1 MNELNEIYDHLK
13 GLSLCAT
20 QDEFSRDWLGRSDGY
35 FAYLKSSG
43 EPICLSAVGML
54 IGRLR
59 SVCPTCDE
67 SSLFEERARIRL
79 ALKMAKTLYYGEWE
93 LRNLPSWARVI
104 AV

>member
-1 MNELNEIYDHLK
+1 MNELTDIYEHLK
-13 GLSLCAT
+13 GLGLCAT
-20 QDEFSRDWLGRSDGY
+20 QDDFSRDWLGRSDGY

-54 IGRLR
+54 IGRLKC
-59 SVCPTCDE
+59 VCPTGDE

-79 ALKMAKTLYYGEWE
+79 AMKMAKTLYYGEWE

-104 AV
+104 AI